1 MDLRE
6 EILGEVE
13 RFLSSQDLG
22 PSTFGRAAL
31 GDPNFV
37 RELREGR
44 RIWPATADKV
54 RTYMRDHHGEGR
66 D

>member
-13 RFLSSQDLG
+13 RFLSSQQLG

-44 RIWPATADKV
+44 RIWPDTAEKV
-54 RTYMRDHHGEGR
+54 RRFMRGYWR
-66 D
+66 KATP